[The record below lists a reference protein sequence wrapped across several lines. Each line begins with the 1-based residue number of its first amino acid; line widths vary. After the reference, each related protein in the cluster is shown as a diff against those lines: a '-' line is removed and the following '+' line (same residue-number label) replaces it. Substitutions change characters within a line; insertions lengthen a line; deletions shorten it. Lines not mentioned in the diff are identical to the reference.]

1 MDVDFYKQYVNI
13 NFDEILRE
21 NNNPLVTSQTVYLNF
36 KKDYVDKTLQAYD
49 SFNKYNSELQSLE
62 NVNGY
67 SSDTKHVY
75 VYKNDKRIQELRQQ
89 IKNIVID
96 QERRFN
102 DFYHYITLLNTNR
115 EIFETKSLQQSEKRS
130 FFSKLFDKK

>member
-1 MDVDFYKQYVNI
+1 MDVNFYKQYVNI

-36 KKDYVDKTLQAYD
+36 RKDYLDKTLQAYD

-62 NVNGY
+62 SVNGY

-75 VYKNDKRIQELRQQ
+75 VYKNDKRIQQLRQQ
-89 IKNIVID
+89 IKNIVIN